1 MKQQLEPEIIKILE
15 QAAANIKGMLQTVG
29 TAIDKEADRLLARVR
44 VLVGNYNDT
53 NNNTHSIT
61 KYKE

>member
-1 MKQQLEPEIIKILE
+1 MKQQLQPEIIKILE
-15 QAAANIKGMLQTVG
+15 QAAANINGMLQTVG

-44 VLVGNYNDT
+44 VLVGNYNDA
-53 NNNTHSIT
+53 NDNTRSIT